1 MDEERFWEL
10 IEDAWA
16 AESEVASRRAALVG
30 GDGDREEVA
39 AIVQEACDVVVE
51 ELRTVLAELPKDEL
65 LAFDRI
71 LERKLYE
78 IDREEI
84 HEVTDGSDDGFLYC
98 RGFIVSAGREFY
110 EAVDRDPSLAIV
122 DAECETMTYV
132 SFHLFAERFG
142 EAAWTRSEISR
153 ESGSNA
159 SGWGE

>member
-30 GDGDREEVA
+30 GDGDREAVA

-78 IDREEI
+78 IL
-84 HEVTDGSDDGFLYC
+84 SS
-98 RGFIVSAGREFY
+98 RGRRGADASRPRAAGRRRRRGGGEG
-110 EAVDRDPSLAIV
+110 AGARV
-122 DAECETMTYV
+122 
-132 SFHLFAERFG
+132 ERLG
-142 EAAWTRSEISR
+142 H
-153 ESGSNA
+153 
-159 SGWGE
+159 